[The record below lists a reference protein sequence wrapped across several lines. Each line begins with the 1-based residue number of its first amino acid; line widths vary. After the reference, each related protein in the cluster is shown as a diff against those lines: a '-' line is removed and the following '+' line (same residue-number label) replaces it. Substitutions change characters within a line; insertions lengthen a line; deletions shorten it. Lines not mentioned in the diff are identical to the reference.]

1 MVIKD
6 NETAS
11 LLVHLSAN
19 DNEMDR
25 VKVEYSIIYRRNIV
39 DIQVVSRSCS

>member
-1 MVIKD
+1 MVIQE

-19 DNEMDR
+19 DIEMDR
-25 VKVEYSIIYRRNIV
+25 VKVEYNIIDRRNIV
-39 DIQVVSRSCS
+39 DIQVVGRSY